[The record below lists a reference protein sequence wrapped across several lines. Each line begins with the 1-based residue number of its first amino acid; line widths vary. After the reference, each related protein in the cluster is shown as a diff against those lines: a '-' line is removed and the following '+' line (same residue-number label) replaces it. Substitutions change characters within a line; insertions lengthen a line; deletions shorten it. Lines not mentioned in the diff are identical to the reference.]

1 MFHPRSIAI
10 VGASARETQFTHG
23 VLKGLREAGF
33 PGQIYPV
40 NPRSQELLGYKVY
53 PSLLDVPGEVD
64 LVMVGVPL
72 PAVMDV
78 VHQCG
83 QKKVP
88 AMIVFTSGFAEM
100 GDQGS
105 RLEQDLIE
113 TAHGYGMRFM
123 GPNCFGLASVGAQL
137 TYRDGV
143 PMDPGRGGLICQSG
157 SMAWSVALIAAE
169 RGVYFDKTAS
179 IGNSAD
185 LDASDFLAYMAQ
197 DDSIDFICV
206 YLEGLRDG
214 RRFFDVLKRTCQRKP
229 VVLLKAGRTPAGSRA
244 AASHTAALS
253 GEAHVFRAAAR
264 QAGAIWCQDF
274 TEMIDMLIGLAHIGV
289 PNGRRVGVV
298 SGPGAA
304 GVVTADACEEQG
316 LPFAKLSEDT
326 VAKLR
331 TILPPFGSPH
341 NPVDLT
347 AAIFEDMDLYTK
359 ATAVMMQDP
368 EVDLMFI
375 LGPSEIDPALFSER
389 VVACA
394 PTWPKPRLVAWIA
407 SDYAFGLGAGI
418 LRKAGVACF
427 EEPVRAA
434 RTVARLLDY
443 GRWRAARGLPPV
455 GGVADA

>member
-1 MFHPRSIAI
+1 MFHPRAVAI
-10 VGASARETQFTHG
+10 VGASSRPTQFSHG
-23 VLKGLREAGF
+23 VLKGLREVGF
-33 PGQIYPV
+33 PGPVYPV
-40 NPRSQELLGYKVY
+40 NPRLQELLGYKVY
-53 PSLLDVPGEVD
+53 PSLLDIPGDID

-83 QKKVP
+83 KKKTP

-100 GDQGS
+100 GPEGAQ
-105 RLEQDLIE
+105 LERNLIE

-123 GPNCFGLASVGAQL
+123 GPNCFGLASVDARL

-143 PMDPGRGGLICQSG
+143 PLDPGSGGLICQSG

-169 RGVYFDKTAS
+169 RGVYFNKTAS

-185 LDASDFLAYMAQ
+185 LDASDFLAYMAE
-197 DDSIDFICV
+197 DDRIDYVCV

-214 RRFFDVLKRTCQRKP
+214 RRFFDVLKRTCRRKP
-229 VVLLKAGRTPAGSRA
+229 VILYKAGRTPAGSRA

-264 QAGAIWCQDF
+264 QAGAIWCDDF
-274 TEMIDMLIGLAHIGV
+274 SDMVDMLVGLAHIGI
-289 PNGRRVGVV
+289 PAGRRVGVV

-316 LPFAKLSEDT
+316 LPFAVLSDET

-331 TILPPFGSPH
+331 TILPPFGSPR

-359 ATAVMMQDP
+359 ATAVMMDDP
-368 EVDLMFI
+368 GVDLIFI
-375 LGPSEIDPALFSER
+375 LGPSEIDPTLFGER
-389 VVACA
+389 VVANA
-394 PTWPKPRLVAWIA
+394 PEWPKPHLVAWIG
-407 SDYAFGLGAGI
+407 SDRAFNLGAAI

-427 EEPVRAA
+427 AEPTRAA

-443 GRWRAARGLPPV
+443 GRWRASRGLPTL
-455 GGVADA
+455 GGDARV